1 MFQGENRNGSLY
13 FANCEIQ
20 SLAEKYGTPLY
31 VISEDSIRLRC
42 KEVKKAFLNKYPNS
56 KAFYASKAFLTM
68 EMCKVVAEEG
78 LGIDVVSGGELFVAL
93 KAGINPKNIMFHGN
107 NKTVGELIMAID
119 SGVGR
124 IVVDSIDELILLNE
138 LAQQYNK
145 VVDILFRITPNINC
159 KTHAY
164 ISTGQKDS
172 KFGIPLNDDII
183 KGAIIKA
190 TNSEYLKLRGIHF
203 HVGSQLFDN
212 INHLKAIENTTML
225 IKELKEEMGVEVEE
239 LNVGGG
245 FGIKYV
251 ESDETKPLSY
261 FVDAI
266 MDKIAEKCL
275 EYNLTIP
282 KVYIEPGRWIVGE
295 AGMTL
300 YTIGTIKNIPD
311 IRTYVSVDGGLPDNP
326 RTALYHAKY
335 EAYIANKLN
344 EERNKIVT
352 IAGKCCES
360 GDVLIWDLPVPNSIK
375 RGDILAVMSTGAYN
389 YSMASNYN
397 KIPRPAV
404 VMITQGKDRI
414 IVKRES
420 YEDLIALEII

>member
-1 MFQGENRNGSLY
+1 M
-13 FANCEIQ
+13 
-20 SLAEKYGTPLY
+20 
-31 VISEDSIRLRC
+31 
-42 KEVKKAFLNKYPNS
+42 
-56 KAFYASKAFLTM
+56 
-68 EMCKVVAEEG
+68 
-78 LGIDVVSGGELFVAL
+78 
-93 KAGINPKNIMFHGN
+93 
-107 NKTVGELIMAID
+107 
-119 SGVGR
+119 
-124 IVVDSIDELILLNE
+124 
-138 LAQQYNK
+138 
-145 VVDILFRITPNINC
+145 
-159 KTHAY
+159 
-164 ISTGQKDS
+164 
-172 KFGIPLNDDII
+172 
-183 KGAIIKA
+183 
-190 TNSEYLKLRGIHF
+190 KLRGIHF

-212 INHLKAIENTTML
+212 INHLKAIENTTLL

-251 ESDETKPLSY
+251 DSDEAKPLSY

-360 GDVLIWDLPVPNSIK
+360 GDVLIWDLLVPNTIK

-397 KIPRPAV
+397 KIPKPAV